1 MSLQTPELVS
11 LVQNPALGAYCIWKF
26 SIAFCAKGRQA
37 SIPLDYLYYI
47 LPFVSNGRLRYLAC
61 KTNKSLWKLRE
72 KLRKERW
79 ASALLDMPRL
89 TSQLHFLSSDSIEVA
104 FACGLLTFDWNLGGI
119 VLLEKTVPNVLKNNL
134 SVIEEDYGK
143 AATRL
148 GSWASKMSRDEF
160 LFALGVK

>member
-26 SIAFCAKGRQA
+26 SIAFCVKGKQTL
-37 SIPLDYLYYI
+37 IPFDYLYYV
-47 LPFVSNGRLRYLAC
+47 LPFVSNGRFRYLAC

-79 ASALLDMPRL
+79 TSSLLDMPRL
-89 TSQLHFLSSDSIEVA
+89 VDQLRPLSSNSIEVA
-104 FACGLLTFDWNLGGI
+104 FACGLLTFDWDRGGI
-119 VLLEKTVPNVLKNNL
+119 VLLAKVVPNALAKNL
-134 SVIEEDYGK
+134 SIVEKGYGK
-143 AATRL
+143 AASNL
-148 GSWASKMSRDEF
+148 GVWASKMSRDEF